1 MEYLKA
7 KSSSCMLRPTLT
19 FTVMTSR
26 SILTT
31 IEKMTCSLL
40 ASSPRNH
47 RLNSETSQTISSM
60 TLRCSFPPAP
70 SLYIILFLKTGIKEN
85 VHLKP
90 DYKCHCRL
98 VIYNYF
104 YTNIANINPDAPPHD
119 SELIKALKKPPPPW
133 IAWAVINAWL
143 IYAPINQN
151 AESESL
157 FD

>member
-1 MEYLKA
+1 MEYPKA
-7 KSSSCMLRPTLT
+7 KISSCMLRATLT

-90 DYKCHCRL
+90 DYKCHCML
-98 VIYNYF
+98 VIYITINYF
-104 YTNIANINPDAPPHD
+104 YTNIANVTPYPQVSQHQPWCSTTRLRIDKGSKKAPPL
-119 SELIKALKKPPPPW
+119 E
-133 IAWAVINAWL
+133 
-143 IYAPINQN
+143 
-151 AESESL
+151 
-157 FD
+157 